1 MAPESDDPRV
11 AEINEYLTRRRM
23 LQGTGA
29 AAAGLLAGCGNDSS
43 GAGTSGDGGD
53 GDAGSGG
60 GGGGSGDSSSD
71 GSNED
76 GSSGGGS
83 AETDESTAIVRVG
96 TNQMDQFHMNGAFGP
111 ANAITNSARF
121 GRILFDPL
129 VKYSVNTGEI
139 HPVHA
144 HNFEI
149 DGQTAYVELR
159 EQTWHNGDPYTAE
172 SIALRYDI
180 QSMIN
185 EHNDQETNMDR
196 FFTDWEV
203 ENDYTIRFDLTQ
215 QWNPRWFAK
224 ALLDEYLYPFHP
236 SHWNEW
242 RDRLDSA
249 GPGTDEFGEVLSELG
264 EHTDVTV
271 DGEQFVGYG
280 PYKFETVEPT
290 YLELSVY
297 EDHRF
302 ADDIEYDRIEW
313 NTHEDE
319 RLAWL
324 EEQVDMV
331 DTGLP
336 FGQDLQN
343 QMPADD
349 GYQNYSRDNNRLL
362 RLVMNSGANLPESQ
376 NRPTFE
382 REIRHAI
389 SFTINRANAAAAQ
402 GQGIWEPWTHVDSNL
417 HFNDIESDW
426 FPADQFTAHSDDN
439 GEPKLNRAEEM
450 VRASEG
456 YSYEGGTVLNEN
468 GEQAELVLLTADFPS
483 RVPAAR
489 SMASDLNSFGWDVTL
504 DIVDDPTFVDR
515 RRNGEFDTYID
526 PSSIDDSLE
535 NWKSGAMLG
544 YDQRRFHYPTEV
556 EVPSVGEA
564 VLDPE
569 NGSLQTVDLSEVI
582 GTMEST
588 TDTAT
593 QQEVLTQLGWVWNQY
608 QMATWVCSRPWM
620 GALHNDGFEITTDEP
635 APRDS
640 PSANWWLLRE
650 GHIATT
656 Q

>member
-11 AEINEYLTRRRM
+11 AEINDYLTRRR
-23 LQGTGA
+23 LLHGAGT
-29 AAAGLLAGCGNDSS
+29 AAAGLLAGCSNDSS
-43 GAGTSGDGGD
+43 GGGTSSASGDG
-53 GDAGSGG
+53 ST
-60 GGGGSGDSSSD
+60 
-71 GSNED
+71 
-76 GSSGGGS
+76 
-83 AETDESTAIVRVG
+83 ETDESTAIVKAG

-144 HNFEI
+144 RNFEI

-185 EHNDQETNMDR
+185 EHNDQETSMDR

-215 QWNPRWFAK
+215 KWNPRWFAK
-224 ALLDEYLYPFHP
+224 LLLDEYLYPFHP
-236 SHWNEW
+236 SHWTEW

-264 EHTDVTV
+264 EHTSVTV
-271 DGEQFVGYG
+271 DGERFVGYG

-302 ADDIEYDRIEW
+302 AEDIEYDRIEW

-324 EEQVDMV
+324 EEEVDMV
-331 DTGLP
+331 DAGLP

-343 QMPADD
+343 QMPSDD
-349 GYQNYSRDNNRLL
+349 EYQNYCRDNNRLL
-362 RLVMNSGANLPESQ
+362 RLVMNSGANLPENQ
-376 NRPTFE
+376 DRPTFE

-389 SFTINRANAAAAQ
+389 SFTINRPNAAEAQ
-402 GQGIWEPWTHVDSNL
+402 GQGIWEPWTHVDTNL

-426 FPADQFTAHSDDN
+426 FPADGFTAHSDD
-439 GEPKLNRAEEM
+439 GEPKLDRAKEM
-450 VRASEG
+450 ISASEG
-456 YSYEGGTVLNEN
+456 YSYEGGTVLDEN
-468 GEQAELVLLTADFPS
+468 GEQAELVLLTADFPA

-489 SMASDLNSFGWDVTL
+489 SMASDLRSFGWDVTL

-556 EVPSVGEA
+556 EVPSVGNP

-569 NGSLQTVDLSEVI
+569 DGSLETVDLAEVI
-582 GTMEST
+582 GTMES
-588 TDTAT
+588 AT
-593 QQEVLTQLGWVWNQY
+593 NTSTERDVLTQLGWVWNQY

-620 GALHNDGFEITTDEP
+620 GALHNDGFEITTE
-635 APRDS
+635 AAAARDS
-640 PSANWWLLRE
+640 PSGDWWLLRE